1 MLPQFVNFGVAA
13 FTDDQVSSFVRKQIK
28 EEELAGKILKSIEEE
43 KAEEVRSF
51 VSNPL
56 LLSLYILTFRTNST
70 IPDKKHLFYRRV
82 YDVLFSE
89 HDTLSKLG
97 YERERKTGLTQE
109 QFQDVLER
117 ISFLAFFD
125 GRFSFSRDYTYGLL
139 KHVKAA
145 LGLAFENADLL
156 DDLKT
161 AIGIWTEDGGEFSF
175 AHRSMQEYFGACFIK
190 GLKDALKQ
198 EIYAKINEK
207 LEQRVGLG
215 NFLSL
220 CAEMDTIAYHE
231 FLMLPALQAVDR
243 RVASARERP
252 IAAASLLFESIILD
266 DNLKIEGFII
276 TRAAGVYITILNFDL
291 TSMSNAMIC
300 LSHDRRFQQWV
311 IETNSTT
318 AVKFADLSEQKKQ
331 EADDIL
337 RKDTLAMREIDSFL
351 SQVTHKIDETKQL
364 LQNVDSNN
372 RKFID
377 MI

>member
-1 MLPQFVNFGVAA
+1 
-13 FTDDQVSSFVRKQIK
+13 
-28 EEELAGKILKSIEEE
+28 
-43 KAEEVRSF
+43 
-51 VSNPL
+51 
-56 LLSLYILTFRTNST
+56 
-70 IPDKKHLFYRRV
+70 
-82 YDVLFSE
+82 
-89 HDTLSKLG
+89 
-97 YERERKTGLTQE
+97 
-109 QFQDVLER
+109 
-117 ISFLAFFD
+117 
-125 GRFSFSRDYTYGLL
+125 
-139 KHVKAA
+139 
-145 LGLAFENADLL
+145 
-156 DDLKT
+156 
-161 AIGIWTEDGGEFSF
+161 
-175 AHRSMQEYFGACFIK
+175 MQEYFGACFIK